1 MVFGLVVF
9 VADRL
14 SDCRY
19 LSRCCSPLDS
29 QRVRCGEGLAMKSFS
44 DRPFR
49 VNAIPRHRGCVLVHR
64 SLRRV
69 PRPLCS
75 CYSCSVGIGHQR
87 AGAMSGG
94 PALHRHGPN
103 AALMSAQ
110 SPNQGS
116 TRRAPDRAPGP
127 AAPERPCHRSRP
139 ETRTAHCRVV

>member
-19 LSRCCSPLDS
+19 LSRCSSPLDS
-29 QRVRCGEGLAMKSFS
+29 QRVRCRESLAMKSFLIGLFGLTIS
-44 DRPFR
+44 P
-49 VNAIPRHRGCVLVHR
+49 PWGCVLVHR

-94 PALHRHGPN
+94 AALHRHGPN

-127 AAPERPCHRSRP
+127 PL
-139 ETRTAHCRVV
+139 